1 MIEEIISVC
10 FFRRVFN
17 GKNDALLEA
26 SRRILY
32 GYLDLPNSPNMEYH
46 LPIVEIDGKK

>member
-1 MIEEIISVC
+1 MIWII
-10 FFRRVFN
+10 RVSFWRIFD
-17 GKNDALLEA
+17 GKNETLLDK

-32 GYLDLPNSPNMEYH
+32 GYLDLPNTPNMEYY

>member
-1 MIEEIISVC
+1 MLT
-10 FFRRVFN
+10 
-17 GKNDALLEA
+17 GKNEACLDA

-32 GYLDLPNSPNMEYH
+32 GYLDLSNTQHVDYR

>member
-1 MIEEIISVC
+1 M
-10 FFRRVFN
+10 FN
-17 GKNDALLEA
+17 GKNTSILDA

-32 GYLDLPNSPNMEYH
+32 GYLDAPNSPVMEYN

>member
-1 MIEEIISVC
+1 M
-10 FFRRVFN
+10 FN
-17 GKNDALLEA
+17 GKNESLLDK

-32 GYLDLPNSPNMEYH
+32 GYLDLPNSPTMEYH